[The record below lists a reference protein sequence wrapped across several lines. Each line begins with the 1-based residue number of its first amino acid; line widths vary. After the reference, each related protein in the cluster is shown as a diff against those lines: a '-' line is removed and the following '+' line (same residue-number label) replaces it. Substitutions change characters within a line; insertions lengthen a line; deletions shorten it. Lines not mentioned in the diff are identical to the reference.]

1 MLRYIGSQTFV
12 NLGGISAT
20 IPLTGVPLPFI
31 SFGGSSMLSLS
42 IAMGLLLLVAKQIK
56 MDEKRSQKL
65 KTKNWFN

>member
-1 MLRYIGSQTFV
+1 
-12 NLGGISAT
+12 
-20 IPLTGVPLPFI
+20 
-31 SFGGSSMLSLS
+31 MLSLS